1 MLHHPLGVSDE
12 FKGSSQ
18 WGEYGDAIQE
28 LDHHIGRLFQT
39 LTDLE
44 LNDKTMV
51 IYVSDNG
58 RGPGRRPDQK
68 IRGRKLST
76 YEGGLRV
83 PAIAWGPGIGVQGNA
98 ETAVSVRAGIRL
110 LQPWQGSRS
119 RPGL

>member
-58 RGPGRRPDQK
+58 RGPGRRPDRRYVAENSRRTK
-68 IRGRKLST
+68 VGFEFPPLLGDR
-76 YEGGLRV
+76 
-83 PAIAWGPGIGVQGNA
+83 IGVQEGNGGA
-98 ETAVSVRAGIRL
+98 CRAMDWYATL
-110 LQPWQGSRS
+110 ATMAGSRS